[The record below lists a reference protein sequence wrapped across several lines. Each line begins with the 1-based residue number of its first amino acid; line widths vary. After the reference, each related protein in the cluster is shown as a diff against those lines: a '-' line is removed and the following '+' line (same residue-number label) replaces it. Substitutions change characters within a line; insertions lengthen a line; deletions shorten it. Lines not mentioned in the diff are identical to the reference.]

1 MRAHGGRCHICKGAA
16 ADAIDHVVPVAWG
29 GSDHP
34 DNLAPA
40 HTSCNSRKR
49 DARPDEWT
57 LGRPSMWLPG
67 YGANSP
73 HFAPPRPSGGLRVA
87 AGVAAGLAVFT
98 GVWRVREI
106 LTTTPTTPITE
117 AVAGGAFGALV
128 GIGWIAFL
136 LWWLA
141 ARQDARIRAIHGVTV
156 EQQRRER
163 RAQRARHLQR
173 LPAPVHG
180 AAVAAPRILAVSV
193 SVLVV
198 VANVVWMS
206 TAISAFTSGMTLS
219 AWLDVM
225 LTAGAVGDAVVV
237 LAVLATPTWIVA
249 AAWGAWWLRRR
260 RARRGVQVL
269 RWHT

>member
-1 MRAHGGRCHICKGAA
+1 
-16 ADAIDHVVPVAWG
+16 
-29 GSDHP
+29 
-34 DNLAPA
+34 
-40 HTSCNSRKR
+40 
-49 DARPDEWT
+49 
-57 LGRPSMWLPG
+57 
-67 YGANSP
+67 
-73 HFAPPRPSGGLRVA
+73 
-87 AGVAAGLAVFT
+87 
-98 GVWRVREI
+98 VWRVREI

-128 GIGWIAFL
+128 GIGWVAFL

-163 RAQRARHLQR
+163 RAQRARHLQH

-180 AAVAAPRILAVSV
+180 VAVAAPRILAVTV

-198 VANVVWMS
+198 VANVVWMG
-206 TAISAFTSGMTLS
+206 TAISSFASGMTVS
-219 AWLDVM
+219 TWLDVM
-225 LTAGAVGDAVVV
+225 LTAGAVGDVVVV
-237 LAVLATPTWIVA
+237 LAVLATPTWVVA
-249 AAWGAWWLRRR
+249 AAWGVWWLRRR